1 MHAGAFQSAAAAGAL
16 FRPPRGL
23 PADMPTVVEEV
34 TLCEDPAE
42 ESVSDGPAVQ
52 LQPADD
58 Q

>member
-1 MHAGAFQSAAAAGAL
+1 
-16 FRPPRGL
+16 
-23 PADMPTVVEEV
+23 MPTVVEEV
-34 TLCEDPAE
+34 TLCGDPAG

>member
-23 PADMPTVVEEV
+23 PADMPAEGV
-34 TLCEDPAE
+34 TTCVDPAE
-42 ESVSDGPAVQ
+42 ESASDGPAVQ